1 MDEQQM
7 NEYLKG
13 AVESLLFISDKPIEI
28 DQIKEALETFEA
40 AEIRQTIKVL
50 QDEYAEH
57 ARGMSII
64 EIAGGFQMLTN
75 PQYAEYVRNFFKTRV
90 KEKLSRP
97 ALEALAIIAYRQ
109 PVSRADV
116 ELIRGVNSDGVVTH
130 LLEKG
135 LIKIVGRKDI
145 PGRPFI
151 YGTTKL
157 FLEYFGLK
165 SLKDLPKLEDVS
177 ELLAGADQIEND
189 GRGAGLFDSN
199 KILTVE
205 EAVTDF
211 GGEDHLRQSFAV
223 EPKMDEDF
231 IDEEDTVRD
240 NQADSVSD
248 EEDID
253 QEQQDSDGKEEAE
266 NLKKVMDEMSR
277 EQISDADHHEESVE
291 VNGNVIDPGE

>member
-40 AEIRQTIKVL
+40 AEIRQMIKVL

-177 ELLAGADQIEND
+177 ELLAGADQVEND

-211 GGEDHLRQSFAV
+211 GGEDHLSQSFAP
-223 EPKMDEDF
+223 EPKTDGDF
-231 IDEEDTVRD
+231 IDEDDTMGD
-240 NQADSVSD
+240 DQADSVSD
-248 EEDID
+248 AEDLN
-253 QEQQDSDGKEEAE
+253 QERQDSDGKEEAE

-277 EQISDADHHEESVE
+277 EQISDADQQKESVE
-291 VNGNVIDPGE
+291 VNGNTVDQAE